1 MKALTAS
8 VLCVLLLSAALASA
22 EVSIR
27 KERVQFAKG
36 ETGATIKGTIKG
48 DETVDYILNAQK
60 GQSMVVILE
69 ASNTSA
75 YFNVLPPGSDEA
87 IFIGSTSGNR
97 YEGTLPASGD
107 YTVRVYLMRSAA
119 RRGETAN
126 YTISFGVS
134 GEPAK

>member
-1 MKALTAS
+1 MNRFVVSALM
-8 VLCVLLLSAALASA
+8 VLALAVPPLLA
-22 EVSIR
+22 QEHIR
-27 KERVQFAKG
+27 KERVQFKKG
-36 ETGATIKGTIKG
+36 ETGATIKGRIKG

-97 YEGTLPASGD
+97 YEGTLPANGD
-107 YTVRVYLMRSAA
+107 YTVRVYLMRNAA

-134 GEPAK
+134 GEPAR